1 MTTTIVENRMDTMDK
16 FTRDYLLA
24 LLALLPILVA
34 LVLYILWLDAPCELA
49 GAMTWSGSV
58 CVL

>member
-1 MTTTIVENRMDTMDK
+1 MDTMDK